1 MSIHFAE
8 DEPYQ
13 RNVKHPDDLKTILQ
27 YLLFC
32 APAVSLPVRGNMVSA
47 VSKAIEE
54 AGSLDNIR
62 VWCFPTPQQR
72 LIFTC
77 SKLVLLGPWGCGKTL
92 FLTAEAIKLAESG
105 GKVLYLIFCNGK
117 KVTKKSLLAMDL
129 EEKFK
134 SYPNIKVQTVFFKDR
149 ENNKL
154 REIGKD
160 CNHIMV
166 DEMLI
171 ACSDQD
177 LPSHCRLSDLAG
189 CDTNAGC

>member
-13 RNVKHPDDLKTILQ
+13 TNVKYPDDLKTILQ

-72 LIFTC
+72 LIFSY

-92 FLTAEAIKLAESG
+92 FLTAEAIKKDEIGEKAMVIIFSDGESNTTSKSSMLQLDLQEKLG
-105 GKVLYLIFCNGK
+105 GH
-117 KVTKKSLLAMDL
+117 
-129 EEKFK
+129 
-134 SYPNIKVQTVFFKDR
+134 PNITVKTVFFIDG
-149 ENNKL
+149 E
-154 REIGKD
+154 D
-160 CNHIMV
+160 NHLMELTEGYNHVFI
-166 DEMLI
+166 DEMFADIENLM
-171 ACSDQD
+171 
-177 LPSHCRLSDLAG
+177 
-189 CDTNAGC
+189 